1 MNNYKTDKKMG
12 SIESDIDP
20 KYYDML
26 VKYMKATNEFN
37 PEGYL
42 MLNDNM
48 KTPMTNNR
56 LGVVYSGLA
65 EGSGVDKKLSTTLTR
80 HINAS
85 KGMDEVEELR
95 KKAQMMGHSLSKHIE
110 YMKK

>member
-1 MNNYKTDKKMG
+1 
-12 SIESDIDP
+12 
-20 KYYDML
+20 ML

-37 PEGYL
+37 PDGYL

-85 KGMDEVEELR
+85 KGMDEIEELR
-95 KKAQMMGHSLSKHIE
+95 KKAKMMGHSLSKHIE